1 MTAGTVLGCLECDH
15 EVPVVLPEG
24 AYRLTEAGEIVVLD
38 ADRIIAAI
46 ALGVDTIA
54 HHLAACHGITAANI
68 IIATS
73 PDGRSAAFTIAA
85 ASPRWRG
92 WAAAALC
99 ALVIALTWA
108 AGI

>member
-1 MTAGTVLGCLECDH
+1 VTVGTVLGCLQCDH

-24 AYRLTEAGEIVVLD
+24 SYRLTEAGEIVVLD
-38 ADRIIAAI
+38 AGRITAAI

-54 HHLAACHGITAANI
+54 HHLAACHGHAL
-68 IIATS
+68 S
-73 PDGRSAAFTIAA
+73 PTRPA